1 MMGCSLRGERL
12 FLLPAR
18 RGAQPSRW
26 GQAVSWRLCRL
37 ETAGALWVLRR
48 LTDGAYPLRVKP
60 LFLLWESGMFLLC
73 VGFCLPSGGHS
84 PAVGGYAAL
93 RMGRTPCG

>member
-1 MMGCSLRGERL
+1 MMGCSLRGEQL

-48 LTDGAYPLRVKP
+48 LTDRAWPLRGKP
-60 LFLLWESGMFLLC
+60 FFLLWEKWDVFILQL
-73 VGFCLPSGGHS
+73 VFCLPGWGHS
-84 PAVGGYAAL
+84 PAVGGRPSLGGYAA
-93 RMGRTPCG
+93 